1 MLLKKR
7 IPFSLVEI
15 SLYFLPLSLIAG
27 SLVVNLNIL
36 VFLTFGLAYL
46 AINKIKISF
55 NISNI
60 LLFLFFV
67 FVIFSS
73 YLNLEV
79 IGLNNFIKSFL
90 LLKFFFFYLI
100 VEILIKE
107 EKINF
112 KFFFYICLVL
122 ITLLSLDLLLQ
133 FFYGKNILG
142 YEPWEGRITG
152 IFEHEAIAGAYL
164 QKIFIFSLA
173 GVAIIFNQKNS
184 TNFLL
189 STLLLIIIILGSYV
203 ASNRISFLILLVTI
217 FILIAF
223 FSIFR
228 KRLIISLFILLPIFF
243 LIYQSDNQ
251 TNIKYKGFVYKII
264 KLSEIKK
271 SNDIEIINQEEI
283 LIKNSL
289 PNHGKIFLTA
299 YKSFNDNKIFGNG
312 LKSFRYKCNNFLKEE
327 NSLCSTHPHN
337 YHLEVLHDT
346 GLVGFIILSLFVL
359 TVLFNSIKFILIKKN
374 LYYEKLILSLIV
386 LNFLIEIFPIKSTGS
401 LFTTWNG
408 TLLWASIALIN
419 VRKFNYSR

>member
-1 MLLKKR
+1 MLFKKR

-90 LLKFFFFYLI
+90 LLKFFFLYLI

-337 YHLEVLHDT
+337 YH
-346 GLVGFIILSLFVL
+346 
-359 TVLFNSIKFILIKKN
+359 
-374 LYYEKLILSLIV
+374 
-386 LNFLIEIFPIKSTGS
+386 
-401 LFTTWNG
+401 
-408 TLLWASIALIN
+408 
-419 VRKFNYSR
+419 

>member
-1 MLLKKR
+1 MLFKKR

-90 LLKFFFFYLI
+90 LLKFFFLYLI

>member
-90 LLKFFFFYLI
+90 LLKFFFLYLI

-164 QKIFIFSLA
+164 QKIFVFSLA

>member
-90 LLKFFFFYLI
+90 LLKFFFLYLI